1 MDQLH
6 ACPPAEGAAGVL
18 LPGEPE
24 HRLREARLRD
34 GLPLETIL
42 EGELDALAEATG
54 APPLE
59 RERA

>member
-34 GLPLETIL
+34 GIPLETML
-42 EGELDALAEATG
+42 ERELDALADSTG
-54 APPLE
+54 APHLD
-59 RERA
+59 RES